1 MKQMTLFSP
10 SSDKPESVPPVHT
23 PTTTGDTW
31 TLYIDGASRNNPGPS
46 AAGIY
51 LLKNGKVAEKKGFF
65 LGLKTNN
72 QAEYLALLL
81 GMLVLQKQV
90 KANDSVSIV
99 SDSELMVKQLKGE
112 YKVRMPSL
120 KPLFA
125 LAHAMLY
132 MLKGTVKHV
141 LRHHNKEADKMA
153 NYGLDNKVSVPPEFI
168 EALRKHEILL

>member
-1 MKQMTLFSP
+1 MTKQLTLFDQ
-10 SSDKPESVPPVHT
+10 SDTTLTTPIPKKPV
-23 PTTTGDTW
+23 GDRW
-31 TLYIDGASRNNPGPS
+31 TLYVDGASRNNPGPS

-51 LLKNGKVAEKKGFF
+51 LLKNGKVIDKKGFF

-81 GMLVLQKQV
+81 GMLVLQKYA
-90 KANDSVSIV
+90 KIGDAIDII
-99 SDSELMVKQLKGE
+99 SDSELMVKQLNGK
-112 YKVRMPSL
+112 YKVKMPGL

-132 MLKGTVKHV
+132 MVKGTIKHV

-153 NYGLDNKVSVPPEFI
+153 NYGLDKKIPVPLEFI

>member
-1 MKQMTLFSP
+1 MVKQLTLFGP
-10 SSDKPESVPPVHT
+10 PDKAESNISTHT
-23 PTTTGDTW
+23 STNGDAW
-31 TLYIDGASRNNPGPS
+31 LLYIDGASRNNPGPS

-51 LLKNGKVAEKKGFF
+51 LLKNGKFADKKGFF

-90 KANDSVSIV
+90 KANDTVSII

-112 YKVRMPSL
+112 YRVKMPTL

-125 LAHAMLY
+125 LAHAMLF

-141 LRHHNKEADKMA
+141 LRADNKEADKMA

>member
-1 MKQMTLFSP
+1 MTLFGP
-10 SSDKPESVPPVHT
+10 ADKSEIDTRVHT
-23 PTTTGDTW
+23 PTTGDVW
-31 TLYIDGASRNNPGPS
+31 KLYVDGAARNNPGPS

-51 LLKNGKVAEKKGFF
+51 LLKNDKVIEKRGFF

-81 GMLVLQKQV
+81 GMLVLQKHM
-90 KANDSVSIV
+90 KINDTVSII

-112 YKVRMPSL
+112 YKVRMVTL

-132 MLKGTVKHV
+132 MIKGTVKHV
-141 LRHHNKEADKMA
+141 LRHHNTEADAMA
-153 NYGLDNKVSVPPEFI
+153 NYGLDKKVPVPQEFI

>member
-1 MKQMTLFSP
+1 MALFGP
-10 SSDKPESVPPVHT
+10 PDKSESNTSAPVSTHA
-23 PTTTGDTW
+23 TGDLW

-46 AAGIY
+46 AAGVY
-51 LLKNGKVAEKKGFF
+51 LLKNGKVAEKRGFF
-65 LGLKTNN
+65 IGLKTNN

-81 GMLVLQKQV
+81 GMLVLQKYV
-90 KANDSVSIV
+90 KTGDTVSII

-112 YKVRMPSL
+112 YKVRMPTL

-141 LRHHNKEADKMA
+141 LRADNKEADKMA

>member
-1 MKQMTLFSP
+1 MKQMTLFDQPEKSE
-10 SSDKPESVPPVHT
+10 SSKIKTSSS
-23 PTTTGDTW
+23 GDAW
-31 TLYIDGASRNNPGPS
+31 TLYVDGAARNNPGPA

-51 LLKNGKVAEKKGFF
+51 LLKNGKVSEKKGFF

-81 GMLVLQKQV
+81 GMLVLQKHF
-90 KANDSVSIV
+90 KKNDTVSII
-99 SDSELMVKQLKGE
+99 SDSQLLVKQLNGE
-112 YKVRMPSL
+112 YKVKMPTI

-132 MLKGTVKHV
+132 LLKGSISHV
-141 LRHHNKEADKMA
+141 LRDHNTHADKMA
-153 NYGLDNKVSVPPEFI
+153 NYGLDNKVPVPPEFI

>member
-1 MKQMTLFSP
+1 MKQMMLFGP
-10 SSDKPESVPPVHT
+10 PDKPESITSPEHT
-23 PTTTGDTW
+23 SATGDTW
-31 TLYIDGASRNNPGPS
+31 TLYVDGAARNNPGPS

-51 LLKNGKVAEKKGFF
+51 VLKNGKVAEKKGFF

-81 GMLVLQKQV
+81 GMLMLQKQV
-90 KANDSVSIV
+90 KANDVVSIV
-99 SDSELMVKQLKGE
+99 SDSELLVKQLKGE
-112 YKVRMPSL
+112 YKVRMPGL

-132 MLKGTVKHV
+132 MLKGTVRHV

-153 NYGLDNKVSVPPEFI
+153 NYGLDNKVPVPPEFI